1 MSILT
6 NKLYYTAL
14 ILQLMLVLYFAFCK
28 DCNTNY
34 SYPDYVNRIA
44 DYRECSR
51 KLDSVFLERRRE
63 KEIAV
68 SWTADSSAANTIKLL
83 DRHSAYVD
91 SIKVSYPG
99 KDGVSVVKTYPLHKT
114 IVD

>member
-1 MSILT
+1 
-6 NKLYYTAL
+6 
-14 ILQLMLVLYFAFCK
+14 MLLLYFAFCK

-34 SYPDYVNRIA
+34 SYPNHINRID

-51 KLDSVFLERRRE
+51 KLDSVFLERRKK
-63 KEIAV
+63 KEM
-68 SWTADSSAANTIKLL
+68 SDNWTIDSSAANTKITRR
-83 DRHSAYVD
+83 DSYYID

-99 KDGVSVVKTYPLHKT
+99 KDGMQIVKIYPLHKT